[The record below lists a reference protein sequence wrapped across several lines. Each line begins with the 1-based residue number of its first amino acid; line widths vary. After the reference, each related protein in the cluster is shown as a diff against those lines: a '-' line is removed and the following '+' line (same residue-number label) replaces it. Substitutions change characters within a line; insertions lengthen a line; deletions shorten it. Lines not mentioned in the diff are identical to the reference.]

1 MKMFLLFLQDDF
13 LRFFI
18 ENTDP
23 DDWQDTAMSWLITA
37 VVVAVLAAG
46 LTFAY
51 KALRKSMADIAKRK
65 IWTRGQT
72 WLLILIGIFPIFF
85 VLLTVWWLKWDFW
98 DYVQFGGLVKGTL
111 FAWFLYLIFMV
122 VGHLVSPWRRELI

>member
-1 MKMFLLFLQDDF
+1 MFLLFLQDGF

-18 ENTDP
+18 ENIEP
-23 DDWQDTAMSWLITA
+23 DNWQETATSWLITA

-46 LTFAY
+46 LMFAI
-51 KALRKSMADIAKRK
+51 KALRKSMAEIAKRK

-85 VLLTVWWLKWDFW
+85 VLLAVWYMTRDFLNFI
-98 DYVQFGGLVKGTL
+98 QFGGLVKGTL
-111 FAWFLYLIFMV
+111 FAWFLYLIFMI
-122 VGHLVSPWRRELI
+122 VGHLISPWRRELI

>member
-1 MKMFLLFLQDDF
+1 MFFLFLQDGF

-18 ENTDP
+18 ENIEP
-23 DDWQDTAMSWLITA
+23 DNWQETATSWLITA

-46 LTFAY
+46 LMFAI
-51 KALRKSMADIAKRK
+51 KALRKSMAEIAKRK

-85 VLLTVWWLKWDFW
+85 VLLTIWYMSRDFLNFI
-98 DYVQFGGLVKGTL
+98 QFGGLVKGTL

-122 VGHLVSPWRRELI
+122 VGHLISPWRRELI

>member
-1 MKMFLLFLQDDF
+1 MFLLFLQDGF
-13 LRFFI
+13 LRFFMG
-18 ENTDP
+18 NSDP
-23 DDWQDTAMSWLITA
+23 DDWQETATSWLIMA
-37 VVVAVLAAG
+37 VIVAVLAAG
-46 LTFAY
+46 LVFAF

-85 VLLTVWWLKWDFW
+85 VLLAVWRFDPDFFE
-98 DYVQFGGLVKGTL
+98 YVQFSGLVKGTL

-122 VGHLVSPWRRELI
+122 IGHLVGPWRRELI